1 MNQTI
6 EVNIADIL
14 LRIEAKIEK
23 LDDKSDQISKELSD
37 FKTDIKTDISR
48 LDEKVTGVSK
58 RLDNLEFIA
67 RTVGGAI
74 IIALLLALA
83 RFLFPNVTL

>member
-58 RLDNLEFIA
+58 RLDNL
-67 RTVGGAI
+67 
-74 IIALLLALA
+74 ALA
-83 RFLFPNVTL
+83 RFLFPNVNL